1 MCIYL
6 VRTPSHIY
14 ITYILYY
21 ANALEMENSAITNN
35 YEYLLDYLN
44 FFDMIQNGQN
54 GNIL

>member
-44 FFDMIQNGQN
+44 FFDIISNGQN